1 MMIGN
6 LNGTGKGMARRVE
19 EDIVRKD
26 NRSRVVEGHGW
37 LNFLGVGGLGA
48 IGKMKPT
55 DNRQQRNWTADSHDE
70 GSMEKQ
76 K

>member
-1 MMIGN
+1 MIGN

-26 NRSRVVEGHGW
+26 NRSRVVEGPGW
-37 LNFLGVGGLGA
+37 LNFLGVGGLDA

-55 DNRQQRNWTADSHDE
+55 DNRQ
-70 GSMEKQ
+70 
-76 K
+76 